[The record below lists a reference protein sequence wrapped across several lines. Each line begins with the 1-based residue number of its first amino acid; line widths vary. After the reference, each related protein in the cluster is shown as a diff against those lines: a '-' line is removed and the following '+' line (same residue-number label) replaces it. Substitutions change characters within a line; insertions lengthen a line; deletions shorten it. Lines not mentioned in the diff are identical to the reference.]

1 MCVRDTDAW
10 HWRLR
15 NRIGSARSAVRRAES
30 PAEHPRQCCRLT
42 DLVCD
47 TQFTLSTERART
59 HAETPRHQSRSRCR
73 LAPIVSSCLFSANDD
88 ESNSGPT
95 NKQLGAVGGGGGGGN
110 EDEDDD
116 DYTGGCSD
124 EQQQHMS
131 AAATATALLAENAGN
146 RNQRLTSTTQ
156 LQFARARTGTPP
168 KELSPTL
175 TAFRLD
181 WCWLRPYPKL
191 EVFQRHQISHYDTI
205 PSVGA
210 ALVDL

>member
-1 MCVRDTDAW
+1 M
-10 HWRLR
+10 
-15 NRIGSARSAVRRAES
+15 GSGRAS
-30 PAEHPRQCCRLT
+30 
-42 DLVCD
+42 
-47 TQFTLSTERART
+47 RT
-59 HAETPRHQSRSRCR
+59 SSETPNRS
-73 LAPIVSSCLFSANDD
+73 
-88 ESNSGPT
+88 
-95 NKQLGAVGGGGGGGN
+95 
-110 EDEDDD
+110 
-116 DYTGGCSD
+116 
-124 EQQQHMS
+124 
-131 AAATATALLAENAGN
+131 N